1 MLGYLVICFWLK
13 YAMHLASSFLQTI
26 GDSYLLSSILGTF
39 YQDMGGLVSAGP
51 CLDTVPSPGA

>member
-1 MLGYLVICFWLK
+1 MLGWTVICFWLK
-13 YAMHLASSFLQTI
+13 NVIHVASSFLQTI
-26 GDSYLLSSILGTF
+26 GGFYLLPSISGTF